1 MVIKSPIL
9 VNTDC
14 VIPFFNEAV
23 NDGLSLV
30 IITKIL
36 VSDQDN
42 QIRNLESKILKVNEE
57 IDKLK
62 VDLSYITR
70 PQKLSEINDKEFNLV
85 PILQKDIIEYKENEK
100 K

>member
-1 MVIKSPIL
+1 MKTLGIIIL
-9 VNTDC
+9 LL
-14 VIPFFNEAV
+14 
-23 NDGLSLV
+23 GLSLV